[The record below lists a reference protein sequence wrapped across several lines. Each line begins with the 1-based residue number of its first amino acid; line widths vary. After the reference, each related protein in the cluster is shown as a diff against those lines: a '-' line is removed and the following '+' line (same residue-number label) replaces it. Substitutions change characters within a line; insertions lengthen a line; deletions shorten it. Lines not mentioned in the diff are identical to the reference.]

1 MTKFWIFVDVF
12 SLDTSQ
18 LSLLRVP
25 AFTFCNQF
33 YGVKNILLDEIYSK
47 EQMFK
52 VHSL

>member
-18 LSLLRVP
+18 LSLPQVP
-25 AFTFCNQF
+25 VFTFCNQF